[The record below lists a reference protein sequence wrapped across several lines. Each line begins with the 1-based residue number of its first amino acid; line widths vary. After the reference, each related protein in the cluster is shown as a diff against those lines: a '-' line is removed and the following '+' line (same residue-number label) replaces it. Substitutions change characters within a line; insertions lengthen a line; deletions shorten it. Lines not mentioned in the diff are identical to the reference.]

1 MLVHGANLRAKES
14 HKTKYKDADSK
25 RYLAEIRSLYDDWH
39 KQNTNLIGP
48 GVTPSESDIETVRQ
62 RVALFEEY
70 KKFIDKQHYAEKF
83 DSRSNLHS
91 SALEEFLYYLFKD
104 IVSDFGERA
113 LIGKSHTF
121 KDIFFAA
128 PSYTKMLE
136 APYARIEKKDHD
148 FVIGVTVLASLQ
160 TSKSGLSR
168 IQDDNLDSQKQT
180 EVVNDPLEKASEI
193 LKELDQNKDKTI
205 ESRVLVPAESLSAF
219 SETLNAGD
227 SEEHFFDIPVVAI
240 ECKTYLD
247 KTMLEGSS
255 RAAEEVKARNPNGLY
270 IVVMEWL
277 KLSDA
282 VNLRKYK
289 VDQIYILRK
298 QKNTDR
304 EYRYLDK
311 YVKNPIDPNVVWHL
325 FSTVRTHLTT
335 DWAGGIEQ
343 GLQRGWLI

>member
-1 MLVHGANLRAKES
+1 M
-14 HKTKYKDADSK
+14 
-25 RYLAEIRSLYDDWH
+25 
-39 KQNTNLIGP
+39 
-48 GVTPSESDIETVRQ
+48 
-62 RVALFEEY
+62 
-70 KKFIDKQHYAEKF
+70 
-83 DSRSNLHS
+83 
-91 SALEEFLYYLFKD
+91 FKD

-128 PSYTKMLE
+128 PSYAKMLE
-136 APYARIEKKDHD
+136 TPFARIEKKDHD

-168 IQDDNLDSQKQT
+168 IQDDLDSQKQT
-180 EVVNDPLEKASEI
+180 EVVNDPVEKASEI
-193 LKELDQNKDKTI
+193 LKQLDQNKDKTI

-277 KLSDA
+277 KLWDA

-289 VDQIYILRK
+289 VDQIYVLRK

-311 YVKNPIDPNVVWHL
+311 YIKNPIDPNVVWHL

-335 DWAGGIEQ
+335 DWAGGVEQ